1 MTFPSNIWK
10 CRFRIA
16 AILSFMLA
24 AMAIFPNLAHAV
36 TGEFQTIDGFTY
48 CLDAETGEYLTDG
61 IYEVDGEFYYFR
73 GSGSAWGPAGSMGS
87 GWVRGYEGHDYFF
100 DRETGAMYRG
110 GIFEVA
116 GLYYYFRGSGNA
128 WGPEGSMGRGWVRG
142 YGEAAADY
150 FFDRE
155 TGAMYGG
162 GFFTVDGGLFYFGDD
177 GAVRTGWVTD
187 GGFIYYIDPYTGA
200 PLADGIY
207 EIDGASYY
215 FRGAGSAWGPA
226 GSMGSG
232 WVRGYQGH
240 DYFFD
245 RETGAMLSGGIFE
258 VAGEAYFFRP
268 AGSAWGP
275 EGSMGFG
282 WVTDY
287 GDPAADYYFDRET
300 GRMYRGGLIA
310 VGGRTY
316 LFGDDGGVRTG
327 WVTAGGNAYYVD
339 PATGEL
345 LSGGIF
351 EVDGESY
358 YFRPA
363 GSVWGPEGS
372 MGSGWVRGYG
382 DPAADYFFDRTT
394 GRMLKGGIF
403 EADDYKYLFSA
414 EGVMQTGWAEID
426 GFTYCFGADGRM
438 LADGIFE
445 VDGESYYFRPAGS
458 SWGPE
463 GSRGTGWVH
472 GYGDPA
478 ADYFFDRTTGR
489 MYKGGFIAVGGRTY
503 LFGDDGGVRTGW
515 VTAGGNA
522 YYVDPATG
530 SLLKDGIYKID
541 GESYYFRGAGSSWGP
556 EGSMGT
562 GWVRGYQGQT
572 YFFDRST
579 GRMLKDGIYKIDGE
593 SYYFRGAGSSWGPE
607 GSMGTGWVTGYGSPA
622 ADYYFDRTTG
632 RMYRNGIYTI
642 NNREWYFDA
651 AGKLSTEPLPWSHTD
666 AGWVNANGQVIP
678 GAIAKGIDVSEWNGR
693 IDWAK
698 VKADGISFAILR
710 IGYSTYLDSEFE
722 YNVRECERLGIP
734 YGVYVYSYARNAEQ
748 AGREADAVIKFLAGH
763 TPSYPVYIDIEDP
776 TAHAGLSPATFAA
789 MATAFCTRIEKAGY
803 EPGVYSMLSWWE
815 NYFTSSVFDNWSK
828 WIAQIYSECEY
839 AGSYRLWQ
847 CSWTGSVAGISGDV
861 DLNFEFNDALQGPAT
876 TTGRVLDNGTYEIAA
891 VSSPT
896 LVLRVAGGS
905 TADRANVCL
914 STDRDYPSQ
923 RFVFTWDASSNAYKI
938 TNVNSG
944 LVLDL
949 AGSQAV
955 IGANIQQYHSVDWT
969 DQRWVVS
976 KTPNGYMIATA
987 VNPSFYLRFDTTS
1000 PRDGANVQLGTSS
1013 SAETFTIRAV

>member
-24 AMAIFPNLAHAV
+24 ATAIFPNLAHAV

-372 MGSGWVRGYG
+372 MGSGWV
-382 DPAADYFFDRTT
+382 
-394 GRMLKGGIF
+394 
-403 EADDYKYLFSA
+403 
-414 EGVMQTGWAEID
+414 
-426 GFTYCFGADGRM
+426 
-438 LADGIFE
+438 
-445 VDGESYYFRPAGS
+445 
-458 SWGPE
+458 
-463 GSRGTGWVH
+463 H

-530 SLLKDGIYKID
+530 SL
-541 GESYYFRGAGSSWGP
+541 
-556 EGSMGT
+556 
-562 GWVRGYQGQT
+562 
-572 YFFDRST
+572 
-579 GRMLKDGIYKIDGE
+579 LKDGIYKIDGE

-891 VSSPT
+891 ASSPT